1 MVSRLSEN
9 GPKNPEVLM
18 EFISHLLRRGPA
30 VREDG
35 KLHL

>member
-30 VREDG
+30 VGEDG